1 MRIKFCSVS
10 NKNSANALDSSVFP
24 TPVGPKKMKL
34 PIGLCGSAN
43 PERER
48 LIAKEAAK
56 LALEELSGEFYK
68 RVGKTIIEKV
78 LIWIGMLV
86 VGYVFGKGWIIKA

>member
-1 MRIKFCSVS
+1 MADIE
-10 NKNSANALDSSVFP
+10 LTD
-24 TPVGPKKMKL
+24 
-34 PIGLCGSAN
+34 
-43 PERER
+43 REH

-68 RVGKTIIEKV
+68 KVGKTIVEKI

-86 VGYVFGKGWIIKA
+86 VGYVFGKGWIIKT